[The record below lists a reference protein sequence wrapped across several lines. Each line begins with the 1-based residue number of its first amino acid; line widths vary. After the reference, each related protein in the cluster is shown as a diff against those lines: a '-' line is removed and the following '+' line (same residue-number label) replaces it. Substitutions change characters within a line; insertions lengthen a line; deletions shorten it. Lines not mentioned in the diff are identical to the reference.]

1 MASPAQINAILN
13 RLTALDGITSPIP
26 SAAAVP
32 TIEADLNGIHTTIS
46 QVTLTIQAQLNEVTQ
61 QVATLQATVNEIAG
75 GIPGI
80 VPITTPGITGEAL
93 VSYDATTGHFA
104 QAAFG
109 GGGGAVSSV
118 FGRTNAVTAQDSDYS
133 SFYLDLA
140 GGTLTGGLIVT
151 NPSGV
156 GVTVNGDSNGDYML
170 SLVPFSSDATGQFT
184 IADNFDGS
192 AYIYISTNSF
202 TYTAS
207 IDASGFSFYGPG
219 VSSSLSP
226 GQLIV
231 SGDSGAVFDVYNG
244 GTVVAFHGGTG
255 AANITEW
262 YANGV
267 SGAAPLYVDPTGV
280 LNATNGLKTSSGVEL
295 VGTITKYDNIVTV
308 GKGVPS
314 QIAAVDL
321 ATQSADIPGT
331 SLYNVTTGMYRVS
344 AYIVLTTV
352 DGVSSTLPSVQIQWA
367 DPDTNTAV
375 GWLALTPTNSGDVFN
390 TILQWSAVIHAK
402 GGGGL
407 SYNTTGYA
415 SNSPNAMK
423 FALHIRLEAL

>member
-1 MASPAQINAILN
+1 
-13 RLTALDGITSPIP
+13 
-26 SAAAVP
+26 
-32 TIEADLNGIHTTIS
+32 
-46 QVTLTIQAQLNEVTQ
+46 
-61 QVATLQATVNEIAG
+61 
-75 GIPGI
+75 
-80 VPITTPGITGEAL
+80 
-93 VSYDATTGHFA
+93 
-104 QAAFG
+104 
-109 GGGGAVSSV
+109 
-118 FGRTNAVTAQDSDYS
+118 
-133 SFYLDLA
+133 
-140 GGTLTGGLIVT
+140 
-151 NPSGV
+151 
-156 GVTVNGDSNGDYML
+156 
-170 SLVPFSSDATGQFT
+170 
-184 IADNFDGS
+184 
-192 AYIYISTNSF
+192 
-202 TYTAS
+202 
-207 IDASGFSFYGPG
+207 
-219 VSSSLSP
+219 LSP

-390 TILQWSAVIHAK
+390 TILQGSAVIHAK